1 MIDVSREGKTVIL
14 TINNPPMNVLNSEL
28 LKELDCVLDEIS
40 NDDSLVVIITGAG
53 RAFVAG
59 ADIKEM
65 MNMDPEEARR
75 FAGIGQSVFNK
86 IEHLPKPVIAAINGF
101 ALGGGT
107 ELAMSCDIIFA
118 SEKAKFGQPEVALAV
133 IPGFGGTQRLPRM
146 VGRNIAKELIFSGN
160 IIGADEAYR
169 IGLAN
174 RLLPHEELMDA
185 AKKLADTI
193 SKKGPAAVRL
203 AKKAINGG
211 LDMTLSDGLDF
222 EAEKFSDL
230 FDTHDQKEGMDAFV
244 NKRKPDFRGE

>member
-59 ADIKEM
+59 AGIKEM

>member
-1 MIDVSREGKTVIL
+1 MIDVSREGHTVIL

-28 LKELDCVLDEIS
+28 LNELGGVLDNIK
-40 NDDSLVVIITGAG
+40 NDDSLAVIITGEG

-65 MNMDPEEARR
+65 MDMNPEEARR

-86 IEHLPKPVIAAINGF
+86 IEHLPKPVIAAVNGF

-107 ELAMSCDIIFA
+107 ELAMSCDIILA

-133 IPGFGGTQRLPRM
+133 IPGFGGTQRLPRI
-146 VGRNIAKELIFSGN
+146 VGRNIAKELIYSGN

-174 RLLPHEELMDA
+174 RLLPPEELMEA
-185 AKKLADTI
+185 AKKLSDTM
-193 SKKGPAAVRL
+193 SKKGPMAVRL
-203 AKKAINGG
+203 AKEAINGG
-211 LDMTLSDGLDF
+211 LDMTLSEGLQL

-230 FDTHDQKEGMDAFV
+230 FNSYDQKEGMDAFV
-244 NKRKPDFRGE
+244 NKRKPEFRGE

>member
-1 MIDVSREGKTVIL
+1 MIDISRDGNIVIL

-28 LKELDCVLDEIS
+28 LKELGGVLDSIR
-40 NDDSLVVIITGAG
+40 NDDSLAVIITGEG

-65 MNMDPEEARR
+65 MDMNPEEARH

-86 IEHLPKPVIAAINGF
+86 IEHLPKPVIAAVNGF

-107 ELAMSCDIIFA
+107 ELAMSCDIILA

-133 IPGFGGTQRLPRM
+133 IPGFGGTQRLPRI
-146 VGRNIAKELIFSGN
+146 VGRNIAKELIYSGN
-160 IIGADEAYR
+160 IINAAEAYR

-174 RLLPHEELMDA
+174 RLLPPEELMEA

-203 AKKAINGG
+203 AKEAINGG
-211 LDMTLSDGLDF
+211 LDMTLGEGLEY
-222 EAEKFSDL
+222 EASKFSEC
-230 FDTHDQKEGMDAFV
+230 FETYDQKEGMDAFV
-244 NKRKPDFRGE
+244 NKRKPEFHGE

>member
-1 MIDVSREGKTVIL
+1 MIDVSREGNTIIL

-28 LKELDCVLDEIS
+28 LNELGGVLDKIK
-40 NDDSLVVIITGAG
+40 NDDSLAVIITGEG

-65 MNMDPEEARR
+65 MNMDPEEARL
-75 FAGIGQSVFNK
+75 FASIGQSVFNK
-86 IEHLPKPVIAAINGF
+86 IEQLPKPVIAAVNGF

-107 ELAMSCDIIFA
+107 ELAMSCDIILA
-118 SEKAKFGQPEVALAV
+118 SDKAKFGQPEVALAV
-133 IPGFGGTQRLPRM
+133 IPGFGGTQRLSRI
-146 VGRNIAKELIFSGN
+146 VGRNIAKELIYSGS

-174 RLLPHEELMDA
+174 RLLPPEELMEA

-203 AKKAINGG
+203 AKESINGG
-211 LDMTLSDGLDF
+211 LDMTLGDGLEY
-222 EAEKFSDL
+222 EAVKFSEC
-230 FDTHDQKEGMDAFV
+230 FRTFDQKEGMDAFV

>member
-1 MIDVSREGKTVIL
+1 MIDVSREGNTVIL

-28 LKELDCVLDEIS
+28 LNELGGVLDNIK
-40 NDDSLVVIITGAG
+40 NDDSLAVIITGEG

-65 MNMDPEEARR
+65 MDMNPEEARR

-86 IEHLPKPVIAAINGF
+86 IEHLPKPVIAAVNGF

-107 ELAMSCDIIFA
+107 ELAMSCDIILA

-133 IPGFGGTQRLPRM
+133 IPGFGGTQRLPRI
-146 VGRNIAKELIFSGN
+146 VGRNIAKELIYSGN

-174 RLLPHEELMDA
+174 RLLPPEELMEA
-185 AKKLADTI
+185 AKKLSDTM
-193 SKKGPAAVRL
+193 SKKGPMAVRL
-203 AKKAINGG
+203 AKEAINGG
-211 LDMTLSDGLDF
+211 LDMTLSEGLQL

-230 FDTHDQKEGMDAFV
+230 FNSYDQKEGMDAFV
-244 NKRKPDFRGE
+244 NKRKPEFRGE